1 MPLEIAL
8 MMGALASYRSIAVEG
23 PIRAGKSS
31 LARVLA
37 ERLKARMI
45 AEPENNPFLDAF
57 YAGEPTAF
65 AAQMWFLERR
75 FEQLSQAVDET
86 PVVADYIFEKDKI
99 FACLNLTDAELDL
112 YKRFYQPMHARLQAP
127 ELVIYLKATP
137 EVLKQRLKR
146 KNLPEERE
154 ISEVYIEQ
162 IAASYEHFFAH
173 HTAGSLLVV
182 DTSRIDFVNHER
194 DLEALLARLQE
205 PVKGTE
211 YYLPLA
217 SEAAA

>member
-1 MPLEIAL
+1 MLEL
-8 MMGALASYRSIAVEG
+8 NSPYRWIAVEG
-23 PIRAGKSS
+23 PIRVGKSS

-37 ERLKARMI
+37 QAMHARHI
-45 AEPENNPFLDAF
+45 AEPENNPFLDGF

-65 AAQMWFLERR
+65 AAQMWFLEQRYR
-75 FEQLSQAVDET
+75 QLSAVPVDDQ
-86 PVVADYIFEKDKI
+86 PVVADYIFEKDRI

-112 YKRFYQPMHARLQAP
+112 YKRFYQPMHARLAAP

-154 ISEVYIEQ
+154 ISEAYIAQ
-162 IAASYEHFFAH
+162 ISASYDHFLAH
-173 HTAGSLLVV
+173 YSGTNLLVV
-182 DTSRIDFVNHER
+182 DTSAIDFVNNER
-194 DLEALLARLQE
+194 DLAALLARLRE